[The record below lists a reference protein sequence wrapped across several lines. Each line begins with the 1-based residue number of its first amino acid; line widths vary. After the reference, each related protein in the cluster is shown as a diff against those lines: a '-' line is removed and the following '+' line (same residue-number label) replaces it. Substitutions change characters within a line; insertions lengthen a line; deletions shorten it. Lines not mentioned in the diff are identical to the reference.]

1 MWKLNQEHIR
11 LLVSGVCV
19 LLVFV
24 FLSAVI
30 VGYEGE
36 WYTVL
41 QKSEAKREPFPVMS
55 QFFSALQTE
64 SAQRSA
70 VPALAAS
77 VIASTKAKTFAAFVA
92 LQKVF
97 AAKLS
102 SSLVGA
108 DFRLLLDNYQ
118 SATSVPLMLQL
129 HGSLTAR
136 AVQIEYQIVRR
147 GLQHDTGVAVDH
159 IALRQVQWRL
169 TSLASR
175 MAVLHSKQLP
185 GSYATYRDVAEAYT
199 LLNSVREVYSRLP
212 VTMSTDIN
220 TFLAATETKLRSMT
234 QGSPSGT
241 TTTISKAGATS
252 SYAHSSVAYQHLH
265 SDDQPIEKSSK
276 KSLERIIVFSVG
288 GGFAL
293 LALLVCVVIVVRHI
307 IATYHARQLLLAFRD
322 SEATRNMISIYKPV
336 LQHLR
341 VPPFPLPAPHND
353 VEKEYHH
360 AAKFMLQLRPLIPQ
374 TLFGDLNSHHKRNPN
389 GSWDIT
395 AQNIRL
401 EMSLAFCHCTVLTV
415 CLNSP
420 VLRNAS
426 RDRAI
431 PVLAEASLAFHA
443 IVEEVNAAGGIVSGF
458 GAGGKVACIWNA
470 TNIVE
475 DAAFVA
481 VRTARAID
489 RRLGELNIVRDLN
502 IASGGCITS
511 NTKIGSRKHVTFIG
525 SPFDVAEKLLLLNE
539 GHVSRLII
547 DYETY
552 KELPRDQQRVCKPIA
567 VISEKDEPP
576 IVVMSADEDAALK
589 GDQWKLYNTAFTL
602 YQNNMLSE
610 SLTEFRKYLALHE
623 VDHCASWLIENVLEP
638 KIGRRKTSVGPG
650 LMMASSM
657 APATGINPL

>member
-1 MWKLNQEHIR
+1 MWRLNNEHVR
-11 LLVSGVCV
+11 LIVGGVCV

-36 WYTVL
+36 WYRIL
-41 QKSEAKREPFPVMS
+41 QKSEERREPFPVMS
-55 QFFSALQTE
+55 AFFSALNTE
-64 SAQRSA
+64 STQRSA
-70 VPALAAS
+70 VPAVAS
-77 VIASTKAKTFAAFVA
+77 AVLTATKAKTLVAFLS
-92 LQKVF
+92 LQNF
-97 AAKLS
+97 FSKLS
-102 SSLVGA
+102 NSALIGT
-108 DFRLLLDNYQ
+108 DFRTLFNSYQ
-118 SATSVPLMLQL
+118 TASTVPTMLQL
-129 HGSLTAR
+129 HASLTAR
-136 AVQIEYQIVRR
+136 STQIEYQIIRA
-147 GLQHDTGVAVDH
+147 GLQHDSAIAVDH

-169 TSLASR
+169 ASLASR

-185 GSYATYRDVAEAYT
+185 GSYASYRDVAEAYT
-199 LLNSVREVYSRLP
+199 LLNSIRGVYARLP
-212 VTMSTDIN
+212 FDMSTDIN
-220 TFLAATETKLRSMT
+220 TFLSATETTLRSMT
-234 QGSPSGT
+234 QGSSSGT
-241 TTTISKAGATS
+241 TTTVKKADATS
-252 SYAHSSVAYQHLH
+252 SYASSLVAQTYLH
-265 SDDQPIEKSSK
+265 NEDQSIEKTSH

-293 LALLVCVVIVVRHI
+293 LALFACIVIVARHI
-307 IATYHARQLLLAFRD
+307 VATYHARQLLLAFRD
-322 SEATRNMISIYKPV
+322 SEATRNMIAIYKPV

-353 VEKEYHH
+353 VEKEFHH

-431 PVLAEASLAFHA
+431 PVLSEASLAFHA

-489 RRLGELNIVRDLN
+489 KRLGELNIIRDLN

-511 NTKIGSRKHVTFIG
+511 NTKIGPRKHVTFIG

-610 SLTEFRKYLALHE
+610 SLTEFRKYLAVHE

-657 APATGINPL
+657 APASGITPL